1 MALATNEIGVLL
13 ENEAVGINVA
23 IASAETLPFLLLI
36 DTNESVRMDN
46 HTHTHTHAHKQL
58 HACTHMEGLV
68 SECVSSWFLRWCAQ
82 VVA

>member
-46 HTHTHTHAHKQL
+46 HTHTHAHKQL